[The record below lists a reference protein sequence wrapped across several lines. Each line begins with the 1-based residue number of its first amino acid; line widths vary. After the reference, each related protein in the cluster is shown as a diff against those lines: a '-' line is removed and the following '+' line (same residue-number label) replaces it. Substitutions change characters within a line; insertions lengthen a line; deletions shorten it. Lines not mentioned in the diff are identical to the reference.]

1 MHPDNEGTEMIT
13 RKITKA
19 ALIAGVV
26 SASLMVGAALAGSD
40 VGQQNQQRL
49 EDHAKDL
56 FGFKKPVAASST
68 VSADLAA
75 AQADPT
81 KLATLAKGLKARVI
95 TSGNA
100 GAVLDQMVLWP
111 PTGKATHIIA
121 CNEVGTTTPGL
132 QRISLDTGVAETIL
146 TGTTSCDPVRV
157 TPWGTLIAAEE
168 AGASGQM
175 LEIVNPLAT
184 TGVVFDRVA
193 GTVSG
198 TDARNVAVRRS
209 VGTLSFESI
218 ALYDSGLM
226 YYGDENR
233 PSNGVPGGAYF
244 KFVPTTP
251 WDGMTMITAGA
262 DLAKSPLNSGSIFGL
277 RVGKRGAAGT
287 SNSGNDYGQGT
298 QTGLGAWIPVCQGAA
313 CNALNLRTA
322 TVTNKL
328 TGYYRPEDSE
338 IDRPALADGQVKWC
352 ANNTGNEAEDHSW
365 GETICLTDGS
375 LADAISNASS
385 PEVQLFN
392 VGTSD
397 LAMVDNIA
405 QQPFTG
411 NWVLHEDGDI
421 AATNKNNDLFICL
434 PDGGDAD
441 TLADGCVRMA
451 TLNDL
456 PTNDPAAANHGEGAE
471 WTGGFFDP
479 SGKHFLVSVQH
490 NMTGFGVILDITGF
504 ENIGHE

>member
-49 EDHAKDL
+49 EDHAKEL
-56 FGFKKPVAASST
+56 FGFKKPVVASST

-75 AQADPT
+75 AKADPT
-81 KLATLAKGLKARVI
+81 KLVTLAKGLKARIV

-100 GAVLDQMVLWP
+100 APTLDQMVLWP

-121 CNEVGTTTPGL
+121 CNEQGTTNPGV
-132 QRISLDTGVAETIL
+132 QRISLDTGIAETIL
-146 TGTTSCDPVRV
+146 SGTTSCDPVRV
-157 TPWGTLIAAEE
+157 TPWGTVIVAEE
-168 AGASGQM
+168 AGATGQM

-184 TGVVFDRVA
+184 TGVLFDRVA

-198 TDARNVAVRRS
+198 ADAGNVAVRRS

-233 PSNGVPGGAYF
+233 PSNGVQGGAYF

-251 WDGMTMITAGA
+251 WDGTTMVT
-262 DLAKSPLNSGSIFGL
+262 DLSTSPLASGNIYGL

-287 SNSGNDYGQGT
+287 LNSGNDYGQGT
-298 QTGLGAWIPVCQGAA
+298 QTGLGAWIPICQGAA

-322 TVTNKL
+322 TVANKL

-338 IDRPALADGQVKWC
+338 IDRPALAAGQVKWC
-352 ANNTGNEAEDHSW
+352 ANDTGNEGEDHTW
-365 GETICLTDGS
+365 GETICVTDGS
-375 LADAISNASS
+375 LADALGNAAS
-385 PEVQLFN
+385 PEVQYFMI
-392 VGTSD
+392 GTSD
-397 LAMVDNIA
+397 EAMVDNIA
-405 QQPFTG
+405 QQPVTN

-434 PDGGDAD
+434 PDGDDAD
-441 TLADGCVRMA
+441 TLTDGCVRMA

-471 WTGGFFDP
+471 WSGGFFDP
-479 SGKHFLVSVQH
+479 SGKHFFVSVQH

-504 ENIGHE
+504 ENIEH

>member
-1 MHPDNEGTEMIT
+1 MHPDNEGIEMIR
-13 RKITKA
+13 RKITKSA
-19 ALIAGVV
+19 MIAGTVGI
-26 SASLMVGAALAGSD
+26 ALMVGAALAGSD

-49 EDHAKDL
+49 DDKAKDL
-56 FGFKKPVAASST
+56 FGFSKPVVASST

-75 AQADPT
+75 ATADPT
-81 KLATLAKGLKARVI
+81 KLVTLAKGLKARVV

-121 CNEVGTTTPGL
+121 CNEVGVALPGL
-132 QRISLDTGVAETIL
+132 QRINLSTGIAETIL
-146 TGTTSCDPVRV
+146 TGTVSCDPVRV
-157 TPWGTLIAAEE
+157 TAWGTVVAGEE
-168 AGASGQM
+168 NGASGQL
-175 LEIVNPLAT
+175 LEIANPLAT

-198 TDARNVAVRRS
+198 SDAGNVAVRRS
-209 VGTLSFESI
+209 VGTLSWESI

-233 PSNGVPGGAYF
+233 PSTGVQGGAYF

-251 WDGMTMITAGA
+251 WDGVTTITTGV
-262 DLAKSPLNSGSIFGL
+262 DLPKSPLAEGSVFGL

-287 SNSGNDYGQGT
+287 LNGGNDYGQGT
-298 QTGLGAWIPVCQGAA
+298 QTGQGAWIPICQAAA
-313 CNALNLRTA
+313 CNGANLRAA
-322 TVTNKL
+322 TVANKL

-338 IDRPALADGQVKWC
+338 IDGPALAAGQVKWC
-352 ANNTGNEAEDHSW
+352 ANNTGNEGEDHSW

-375 LADAISNASS
+375 LAEALGNAAS
-385 PEVQLFN
+385 PEVQYLTI
-392 VGTSD
+392 GSSD
-397 LAMVDNIA
+397 LAMIDNIA
-405 QQPFTG
+405 QQPVTN

-421 AATNKNNDLFICL
+421 AATGKNNDLFICL
-434 PDGGDAD
+434 PDGADAD
-441 TLADGCVRMA
+441 TLTDGCVRMG

-479 SGKHFLVSVQH
+479 TGKHFFVSVQH
-490 NMTGFGVILDITGF
+490 NMTGFGVVLDITGF
-504 ENIGHE
+504 DNIRS